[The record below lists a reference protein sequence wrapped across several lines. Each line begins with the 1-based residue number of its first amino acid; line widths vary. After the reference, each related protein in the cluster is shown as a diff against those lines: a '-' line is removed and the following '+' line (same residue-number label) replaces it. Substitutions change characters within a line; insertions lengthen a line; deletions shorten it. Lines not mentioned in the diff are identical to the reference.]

1 MTMHYTYLIALGWF
15 LREFEPLRIAASY
28 IHMKTGQKPVI
39 EYIFGILD
47 CWMCLTFWSALA
59 VTFSFKEAVIASFI
73 VFCIETL
80 YDTWS
85 SKR

>member
-1 MTMHYTYLIALGWF
+1 MISNYLYLIALGWF
-15 LREFEPLRIAASY
+15 LKEFEPLRIAASY
-28 IHMKTGQKPVI
+28 LNVKIGKSQTVD
-39 EYIFGILD
+39 YLFGILD

-73 VFCIETL
+73 VFVIETL

-85 SKR
+85 NKR

>member
-1 MTMHYTYLIALGWF
+1 MNYLFLIALGWF
-15 LREFEPLRIAASY
+15 LREFEPLRIAAHY
-28 IHMKTGQKPVI
+28 ISTKIKPSLVV
-39 EYIFGILD
+39 EYLFGMLD

-73 VFCIETL
+73 AFCIETI

-85 SKR
+85 RKR

>member
-1 MTMHYTYLIALGWF
+1 MNYLFLIALGWF

-28 IHMKTGQKPVI
+28 VHMKLKQNLI
-39 EYIFGILD
+39 SEYLLGMLD

-59 VTFSFKEAVIASFI
+59 VTCSFKEAVIASFI
-73 VFCIETL
+73 TFCIETI

-85 SKR
+85 RKR